1 MTKEEII
8 QELQYRATQKY
19 LIYLALQEIMLDN
32 YEDSTFLKDYDHDLT
47 VKHKN
52 IINSLKRNATKAFR
66 FLENYDEGE
75 VTIKQFHD
83 FVKLFER
90 IHESIDWGGT
100 VYTDCL
106 NAVEQILNNHA
117 EIYRNRSGA
126 NARPLA

>member
-1 MTKEEII
+1 MTKEQII

-32 YEDSTFLKDYDHDLT
+32 YEDATFLKDYDHDLT

-66 FLENYDEGE
+66 FLEGYDEGE
-75 VTIKQFHD
+75 ATIKQFHD

-90 IHESIDWGGT
+90 IHESIDCGGP

-106 NAVEQILNNHA
+106 TAVEQIVNNYA
-117 EIYRNRSGA
+117 EIYGNGGGE

>member
-106 NAVEQILNNHA
+106 SAVEQILNNHA
-117 EIYRNRSGA
+117 EIHRNRSGA

>member
-8 QELQYRATQKY
+8 RELQHRATQKY

-32 YEDSTFLKDYDHDLT
+32 YEDCTFLKDYNHDLT

-66 FLENYDEGE
+66 FLEGYDEGE
-75 VTIKQFHD
+75 ATIRQFHD

-90 IHESIDWGGT
+90 IHEAIDWGGA

-106 NAVEQILNNHA
+106 AAVEQIINENE
-117 EIYRNRSGA
+117 EIQRARSRE
-126 NARPLA
+126 NV

>member
-8 QELQYRATQKY
+8 KELQFRATQKY

-32 YEDSTFLKDYDHDLT
+32 YEDCTFLKDYDHDLT

-66 FLENYDEGE
+66 FLEGYDEGE
-75 VTIKQFHD
+75 ATIKQFHD

-90 IHESIDWGGT
+90 IHEAIDRGGG
-100 VYTDCL
+100 VYNQCL
-106 NAVEQILNNHA
+106 DEVEKILNKDA
-117 EIYRNRSGA
+117 EIQRTRSGG
-126 NARPLA
+126 NAKPLA

>member
-1 MTKEEII
+1 MTREEII
-8 QELQYRATQKY
+8 KELQYRATQKY

-32 YEDSTFLKDYDHDLT
+32 YEDATFLKDYDHDLT
-47 VKHKN
+47 IKHKN

-66 FLENYDEGE
+66 FLEGYDEGE
-75 VTIKQFHD
+75 ATIKQFHD

-106 NAVEQILNNHA
+106 TAVEQIVNNYA
-117 EIYRNRSGA
+117 EIYGNGGGE